1 MEERGVLEDNTVIVR
16 LWGSNST
23 LWWSDQT
30 GGAALAGTVH
40 TGD

>member
-23 LWWSDQT
+23 LWSDQT